1 MRMMR
6 SDSLENDTVA
16 ALAVLH
22 PITNPGD
29 GPTAEFG
36 LFDDFGVLFASAK
49 HLGSFEPSTYLDNLF
64 LCHDITEKVLHRLP
78 IANTNKNVC

>member
-16 ALAVLH
+16 ALAILH
-22 PITNPGD
+22 PIANPGN
-29 GPTAEFG
+29 GAAAELG
-36 LFDDFGVLFASAK
+36 LFNNFGILFTGTK
-49 HLGSFEPSTYLDNLF
+49 HLSSFEPRAYLDNLF
-64 LCHDITEKVLHRLP
+64 LSHDITEKVLHRLP